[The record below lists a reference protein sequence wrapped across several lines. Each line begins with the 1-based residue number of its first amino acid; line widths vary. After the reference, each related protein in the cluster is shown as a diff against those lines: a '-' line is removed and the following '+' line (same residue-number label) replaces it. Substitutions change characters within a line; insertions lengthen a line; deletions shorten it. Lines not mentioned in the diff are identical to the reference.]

1 MAEEKI
7 EERDVTADE
16 LKSGVKLNAG
26 HKVVLILGGS
36 GHGKGDEP
44 AEPSDPPADP
54 DAPGDQPPNPDQ
66 PDPPPAASAP
76 ADDKPPEPAPAPTP
90 HDAPDV
96 QIVSASRAPQ
106 RDLELEVAVP
116 DGTKQEGRSSA
127 AG

>member
-44 AEPSDPPADP
+44 AEPSGSSGDP
-54 DAPGDQPPNPDQ
+54 DAPGDQPLNPDQ
-66 PDPPPAASAP
+66 PDQPPAASAT
-76 ADDKPPEPAPAPTP
+76 ADEKPPEPAPAPTP
-90 HDAPDV
+90 HDALDL
-96 QIVSASRAPQ
+96 QIVSASGAP
-106 RDLELEVAVP
+106 
-116 DGTKQEGRSSA
+116 
-127 AG
+127 